1 MQMNGLSSSWESFVK
16 GICDRDNLPNF
27 RRLWD
32 DCIQG
37 ETQMES
43 KANKKDVNGNL
54 ALSG

>member
-43 KANKKDVNGNL
+43 KANKGC
-54 ALSG
+54 